1 MLHVHSLKT
10 DYSKDPEGVGKRPH
24 FGWILEGDGTGIRQT
39 SFRFQLAQDDAFS
52 IVLFD
57 SGVVLSDESAHYV
70 PDDLPLTPAN
80 RYYWRVRVVDNRGRE
95 SGWSDPA
102 TFVTSLL
109 DRPWQAEFISAETD
123 ADADSSRG
131 TRVFRSY
138 RLEKPVRAAY
148 AFTTALGVYHF
159 YINGQK
165 VGDDQLAPGW
175 TSYHHRLLYQT
186 YEITRLLTS
195 GENEFSALLG
205 AGWYKG
211 EMGFLHNRNNY
222 GKKTAFLCQIEL
234 YYTDGSRETL
244 CSDAS
249 WQGQD
254 TPVLFSEIYHGETYD
269 ARQDFCNPYPVS
281 TVPFAMSCLEAQS
294 GCRVRVMETFSVR
307 EIIKTPRGETVL
319 DFGQNLTGCVRLSV
333 SGRAGEEVVLRCFEV
348 LDRDGNVYTENLR
361 SARQTIRYILRG
373 GERETY
379 QPLFTFQGFRYV
391 HVEAFPGEPAAEDFT
406 ALVIHSDMEQTCTFE
421 TSNEDVNQLYHNILW
436 GLKGNFLDIPTD
448 CPQRDERLGWT
459 GDAQIFCPTACFLMN
474 TYVFFRKWLRD
485 LAADQTPEGGVPHV
499 IPDIISTKS
508 NVSDNWLLKS
518 GAHSA
523 AAWADAAVLN
533 PWNLYLAYGDCR
545 ILEEQ
550 YDSMRA
556 WVEFMHR
563 HADGPV
569 WRYQLQFGDW
579 VALDAEEG
587 SYYGATPN
595 DLIASAYYAFVTG
608 IFARIA
614 AILGREEDHRTYAA
628 LHHEIVE
635 GFHTRF
641 FRADGSMTADT
652 QTAHIIAL
660 HFGLVPEQWREKTA
674 AHLVEL
680 LQKEGGHLVTG
691 FVGTPYF
698 TYALSENGYLR
709 EAYDLLLRDD
719 FPSWLYQVKMGAT
732 TVWEHWDGIKPDGS
746 MWSAD
751 MNSFNH
757 YSYGSI
763 GKWIFSF
770 AGGIDTDEACPGYRC
785 VRIAPRAGGNLSF
798 VRTVYRSLY
807 GDVRVS
813 WQKSEENL
821 VLELTI
827 PCNAEA
833 LIDLSP
839 YTILDSGV
847 LCFTDGTAL
856 AGSGKYRILCRAAQ

>member
-1 MLHVHSLKT
+1 MLNVHSLKT
-10 DYSKDPEGVGKRPH
+10 DYSKDPEGVGKSPH

-80 RYYWRVRVVDNRGRE
+80 RYYWRVRIVDNRGRE

-165 VGDDQLAPGW
+165 VGNDQLAPGW

-186 YEITRLLTS
+186 YEITKLLTS

-234 YYTDGSRETL
+234 YYTDGSREML

-269 ARQDFCNPYPVS
+269 ARQDFCNPHPVS
-281 TVPFAMSCLEAQS
+281 TVPFTMACLEAQS
-294 GCRVRVMETFSVR
+294 DCRVRVMETFPVR
-307 EIIKTPRGETVL
+307 KIIKTPRGETVL

-436 GLKGNFLDIPTD
+436 GLKGNSLDIPTD

-459 GDAQIFCPTACFLMN
+459 GDAQIFVRRP
-474 TYVFFRKWLRD
+474 
-485 LAADQTPEGGVPHV
+485 
-499 IPDIISTKS
+499 
-508 NVSDNWLLKS
+508 
-518 GAHSA
+518 
-523 AAWADAAVLN
+523 
-533 PWNLYLAYGDCR
+533 
-545 ILEEQ
+545 
-550 YDSMRA
+550 
-556 WVEFMHR
+556 
-563 HADGPV
+563 
-569 WRYQLQFGDW
+569 
-579 VALDAEEG
+579 
-587 SYYGATPN
+587 
-595 DLIASAYYAFVTG
+595 AS
-608 IFARIA
+608 
-614 AILGREEDHRTYAA
+614 
-628 LHHEIVE
+628 
-635 GFHTRF
+635 
-641 FRADGSMTADT
+641 
-652 QTAHIIAL
+652 
-660 HFGLVPEQWREKTA
+660 
-674 AHLVEL
+674 
-680 LQKEGGHLVTG
+680 
-691 FVGTPYF
+691 
-698 TYALSENGYLR
+698 
-709 EAYDLLLRDD
+709 
-719 FPSWLYQVKMGAT
+719 
-732 TVWEHWDGIKPDGS
+732 
-746 MWSAD
+746 
-751 MNSFNH
+751 
-757 YSYGSI
+757 
-763 GKWIFSF
+763 
-770 AGGIDTDEACPGYRC
+770 
-785 VRIAPRAGGNLSF
+785 
-798 VRTVYRSLY
+798 
-807 GDVRVS
+807 
-813 WQKSEENL
+813 
-821 VLELTI
+821 
-827 PCNAEA
+827 
-833 LIDLSP
+833 
-839 YTILDSGV
+839 
-847 LCFTDGTAL
+847 
-856 AGSGKYRILCRAAQ
+856 